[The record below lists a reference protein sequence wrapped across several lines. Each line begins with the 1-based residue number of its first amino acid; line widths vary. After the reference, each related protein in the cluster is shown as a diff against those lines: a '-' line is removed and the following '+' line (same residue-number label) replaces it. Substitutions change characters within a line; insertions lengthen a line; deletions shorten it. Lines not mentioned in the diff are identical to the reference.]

1 MQFYFQAMDIVR
13 ENNLD
18 TVVELVKG
26 RLEETKL
33 PVDKFDFIIS
43 EWMGYFLLFEGRK
56 NTWSKLM
63 LLRWIMMNN

>member
-1 MQFYFQAMDIVR
+1 MDIVR

-56 NTWSKLM
+56 NT
-63 LLRWIMMNN
+63 